1 MSRHYLID
9 GYNVARHPAF
19 PHSGAD
25 ERHALLSLIVNAR
38 LCGSS
43 NNKIE
48 VFFDG
53 YPPSFGW
60 KQPYSSLQVVFSGE
74 RSADDEIIARVASS
88 SRPRSFCVV
97 SADTRITSAAHA
109 CGASI
114 MDPVDFLAA
123 GPKKGPHNKEKEEQ
137 RPVTPVQRERINEEL
152 SRLWLK
158 KKEK

>member
-19 PHSGAD
+19 PGPGND
-25 ERHALLSLIVNAR
+25 ERNALLSCIVNRR

-43 NNKIE
+43 NNRVE

-60 KQPYSSLQVVFSGE
+60 QSPYTTVQVVFSGE
-74 RSADDEIIARVASS
+74 RSADDEIISRVASS

-97 SADTRITSAAHA
+97 SADGRITSAARA
-109 CGASI
+109 CGAQI
-114 MDPVDFLAA
+114 MDPADFLAVCHR
-123 GPKKGPHNKEKEEQ
+123 KGPHNADKEEQ
-137 RPVTPVQRERINEEL
+137 RPVSPGQRERINEEL
-152 SRLWLK
+152 SRIWLK
-158 KKEK
+158 EKEK